1 MNLTESQIRRIVKKL
16 IIENHKMHRCING
29 DLVPEDSEECL
40 NDLVLRIEDATYAR
54 NDMSGGTAT
63 RAYYNGILA
72 DLRKKKR
79 RLEKTHRTI

>member
-1 MNLTESQIRRIVKKL
+1 MKLSESQIRNIIKRL
-16 IIENHKMHRCING
+16 IIENSRMHRCING

-54 NDMSGGTAT
+54 NNMTGGTAT

-79 RLEKTHRTI
+79 RLEKTHRAI

>member
-16 IIENHKMHRCING
+16 IIENQRMHRCING